1 MNNFTFS
8 CFVNVSDSSLSDFG
22 WLVSDPVDPDFDTAG
37 NGYATAAIV
46 LLLFLLAVPWN
57 TFVIASIIKK
67 NLYTQ
72 PIIMLLLNLTITNL
86 LLALLV
92 MPFVIVSGIRGEY
105 IFGKTD
111 QERCF
116 VCQSG
121 ILNIILPWVSV
132 HTLALMSLDR
142 FLYLK
147 KPLTYTSIVT
157 PKRTIAVIVAVWAL
171 CIVLAVPTLFGFG
184 EIRFSFTVATCV
196 PLLVGSTPIAPNYYY
211 IAMMTIEALIPIM
224 TLFVLYVWI
233 VYIVRSSLTRR
244 LKRSM
249 GLAPKSQNNERSK
262 KASTTEYRRSQV
274 HLVWLFGS
282 IFTGNIVTW
291 LPMVGLAVSAAA
303 LGAGKIPTPVYSI
316 AYLSFLSETVIH
328 PILEACL
335 IRDILQ
341 MITGCFTVLVRRFT
355 SLCVF
360 WEDSKQPVAQSS
372 ELTDSG
378 PSDVTPIRNEAV

>member
-22 WLVSDPVDPDFDTAG
+22 WLVRDPVDPDFDTAG

-46 LLLFLLAVPWN
+46 VLLFLLAVPWN

-116 VCQSG
+116 VCQIG
-121 ILNIILPWVSV
+121 VLNIILPWVSV

-184 EIRFSFTVATCV
+184 EIRFSFAVATCV
-196 PLLVGSTPIAPNYYY
+196 PLMVGSTPIAPNYYY
-211 IAMMTIEALIPIM
+211 IAIMTIEALIPIV

-249 GLAPKSQNNERSK
+249 GLASKSQNNERSK

-274 HLVWLFGS
+274 RLVWLFGS

-291 LPMVGLAVSAAA
+291 LPMVGLAVSAAV
-303 LGAGKIPTPVYSI
+303 LGAGKIPTPAYSI

>member
-46 LLLFLLAVPWN
+46 VLFFLLAVPWN

-92 MPFVIVSGIRGEY
+92 MPFVIVSGLKGEY

-116 VCQSG
+116 VCQIG

-184 EIRFSFTVATCV
+184 EISFSFVVATCV
-196 PLLVGSTPIAPNYYY
+196 PDLVGSTPIAPNYYY

-224 TLFVLYVWI
+224 TQFILYVWI
-233 VYIVRSSLTRR
+233 VYIVRSSLTRK

-249 GLAPKSQNNERSK
+249 DLASKSQNNERSK

-274 HLVWLFGS
+274 RLVWLFGS

-291 LPMVGLAVSAAA
+291 LPMVGLAVSAAV
-303 LGAGKIPTPVYSI
+303 LGAGKIPTPAYSI

-328 PILEACL
+328 PILEACF

-341 MITGCFTVLVRRFT
+341 MITACFTVLREKIYIALRFLGGLKT
-355 SLCVF
+355 
-360 WEDSKQPVAQSS
+360 ASS
-372 ELTDSG
+372 T
-378 PSDVTPIRNEAV
+378 IQ

>member
-1 MNNFTFS
+1 MSNFTFS
-8 CFVNVSDSSLSDFG
+8 CFVNVSDSSLSDFA

-37 NGYATAAIV
+37 NGHATAAIV
-46 LLLFLLAVPWN
+46 LLLFLLALPWN

-67 NLYTQ
+67 NLHTQ
-72 PIIMLLLNLTITNL
+72 PTIMLLLNLTITNL

-105 IFGKTD
+105 TFGKTD
-111 QERCF
+111 KVRCF

-147 KPLTYTSIVT
+147 KPLAYTSIVT

-184 EIRFSFTVATCV
+184 EIRFSFAVATCV
-196 PLLVGSTPIAPNYYY
+196 PFLVGNTPIAPNYYY
-211 IAMMTIEALIPIM
+211 IAMITIEALIPIV
-224 TLFVLYVWI
+224 TLFVLYFWI
-233 VYIVRSSLTRR
+233 VCIVRSSLTRR

-249 GLAPKSQNNERSK
+249 SLASKSQNNEQSR

-274 HLVWLFGS
+274 RLVWLFGS

-291 LPMVGLAVSAAA
+291 LPMVGLAVSAAV
-303 LGAGKIPTPVYSI
+303 LGAGKIPTPAYSI
-316 AYLSFLSETVIH
+316 AYLSFMSETVIH

-335 IRDILQ
+335 IKDIAQ
-341 MITGCFTVLVRRFT
+341 MTTECLAVLVRRCT
-355 SLCVF
+355 SFCL
-360 WEDSKQPVAQSS
+360 
-372 ELTDSG
+372 
-378 PSDVTPIRNEAV
+378 IRNRHAVARSREP